1 MNTGRTFQV
10 GRHGPLDRPRTPQ
23 RGVPTRAGGPSNLK
37 LETSNSSERGL
48 SLVEILVTVALLV
61 VIILGLTA
69 MFNQTR
75 KAFTIGLG
83 NVDYQDAG
91 RTAMELITRD
101 LEQMVPCN
109 YSLPVTNGVN
119 VTDEPGV
126 NFYLVLSPKFLPVAW
141 PTPTGDTNVFSMD
154 RLYLLNRYNQQWN
167 VIGYTVLSSDTTNG
181 VTNGVGTL
189 YQYSSN
195 GVAPTQ
201 MTGINNTAPNID
213 PLNRFLSPTPPVT
226 SRVID
231 GVVDFR
237 IRAFD
242 KNGVLIPNP
251 NVSFNYPSN
260 NSVIVSRPMYP
271 NSGVYAGLAN
281 RLPQLTN
288 DFSYAFYDTAV
299 PAYVEVELGI
309 MESPTLAKLQA
320 LTNSAGN
327 PNGAYWQ
334 FLTSHAGQVH
344 IFRQRVTISAANPA
358 AYP

>member
-10 GRHGPLDRPRTPQ
+10 GRDPDSSGLGRPRTPR
-23 RGVPTRAGGPSNLK
+23 RGVPARAGAATLNRQ
-37 LETSNSSERGL
+37 RGL

-109 YSLPVTNGVN
+109 YGLPTATNAGVVTY
-119 VTDEPGV
+119 EPGV
-126 NFYLVLSPKFLPVAW
+126 NFYLVVSPKFFPVAW
-141 PTPTGDTNVFSMD
+141 PTPTGDTNVFTMD
-154 RLYLLNRYNQQWN
+154 RLYLLNRYSQQWN
-167 VIGYTVLSSDTTNG
+167 AIGYTLLPTET
-181 VTNGVGTL
+181 TNGVGTL
-189 YQYSSN
+189 YRYVTN
-195 GVAPTQ
+195 GVNPTNLA
-201 MTGINNTAPNID
+201 GIYNAD
-213 PLNRFLSPTPPVT
+213 PLSRFTSAATNVE
-226 SRVID
+226 SRVVD

-242 KNGVLIPNP
+242 RNGVLIPNP
-251 NVSFNYPSN
+251 NLSFDYPSN
-260 NSVIVSRPMYP
+260 NPVITSRPMYP
-271 NSGVYAGLAN
+271 NSGSGQYVGLAN
-281 RLPQLTN
+281 RLPQVTN
-288 DFSYAFYDTAV
+288 DFSYVFYSNAV

-309 MESPTLAKLQA
+309 MESTTLARLQA

-327 PNGAYWQ
+327 PTGAYWQ
-334 FLTSHAGQVH
+334 YLTSHAGQVH

-358 AYP
+358 VYP